1 MNYSDPVFFVFVVIL
16 GLLMGIG
23 IGVEIGRDDARK
35 KKHE

>member
-1 MNYSDPVFFVFVVIL
+1 MFVVGL
-16 GLLMGIG
+16 GLLMGIA